1 MKHSLQNMSFYLVS
15 KKGQLYK
22 CNVYIKPRN
31 LFTRQPLSRPWSTK
45 GPKAVPK
52 AAPPSS
58 QVGAALSVRGAH
70 TRRLRCPL
78 SGTVRECLSSSGD
91 HRVGVG
97 RPQAKGPL
105 PGTVRV
111 LTAHV
116 PVTFTKINHLDTGKG
131 SVPTGLGPPGL
142 G

>member
-1 MKHSLQNMSFYLVS
+1 MQRVYKTEKSVHEAASVPALEHQGPQGCPQGRPTLQPGRGRCV
-15 KKGQLYK
+15 
-22 CNVYIKPRN
+22 C
-31 LFTRQPLSRPWSTK
+31 
-45 GPKAVPK
+45 
-52 AAPPSS
+52 
-58 QVGAALSVRGAH
+58 GAH
-70 TRRLRCPL
+70 TRRLRHPL

-97 RPQAKGPL
+97 LPQAEGPL

-116 PVTFTKINHLDTGKG
+116 PVTFTKIYHLDTGKG